1 MPPNGFDGLDEP
13 IPPPQLTPPGLPDR
27 LKKYLIPIVIVV
39 CVILVWI
46 WPWPPSLF
54 CWDAKCHTIEAH
66 KVVQGPDLKM
76 KGSFTVKQSIF
87 RAIVTDR
94 RSGACLFLDH
104 SIFKLDPIATPSGK
118 CATDADC
125 GGPILSK
132 ANFDGWESTCH
143 KPSGT
148 CWVRPG
154 AGDKFVSEVCNKGLT
169 ATPGQVND
177 SNIPQFDPRT
187 LDSKVLKPEAK
198 GKMTKARIVAC
209 LNGVFVPPN
218 APCGLPASTNRIVRF
233 SDTTDVMIP

>member
-13 IPPPQLTPPGLPDR
+13 IPPPQLPPMRLPER
-27 LKKYLIPIVIVV
+27 LKKYLIPIVIVIG
-39 CVILVWI
+39 CVLVGIFVWPLPIL
-46 WPWPPSLF
+46 
-54 CWDAKCHTIEAH
+54 CWDARCHTIQAH
-66 KVVQGPDLKM
+66 KVVQGADLKM
-76 KGSFTVKQSIF
+76 KGSFTVKPAVIG
-87 RAIVTDR
+87 AIVTER

-104 SIFKLDPIATPSGK
+104 NIFKLDPIATPNGK

-125 GGPILSK
+125 GGPILAK
-132 ANFDGWESTCH
+132 ANFVGWESTCH

-154 AGDKFVSEVCNKGLT
+154 SGEKFVSEVCNKGLT

-187 LDSKVLKPEAK
+187 LGPNVLKSEAK
-198 GKMTKARIVAC
+198 GKTAKARIVAC
-209 LNGVFVPPN
+209 LNGLFVPPN
-218 APCGLPASTNRIVRF
+218 APCGLPSSTNRIVRF